1 MDVETN
7 KTKEFSLQSAE
18 HRQAAGEFCEQ
29 REGELALLCL
39 NP

>member
-7 KTKEFSLQSAE
+7 KAKEFSLQSAE
-18 HRQAAGEFCEQ
+18 QRQVAGEFRGQ

-39 NP
+39 DP